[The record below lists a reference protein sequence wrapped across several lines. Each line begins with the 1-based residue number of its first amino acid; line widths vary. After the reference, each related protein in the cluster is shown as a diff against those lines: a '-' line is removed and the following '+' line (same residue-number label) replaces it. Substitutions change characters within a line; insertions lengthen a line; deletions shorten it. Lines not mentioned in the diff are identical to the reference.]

1 MQEPVFVAAALQRSL
16 LSFISVVVLSLCR
29 EMSGGNF
36 KPPRELSHQKDGE
49 VTRLPFSRIRF
60 IFMEAIKISRDL
72 HLNCGLSTL
81 VSIAAVIA
89 LHTTVCI
96 TFLLAYW
103 RKWYILIGKLLKT
116 IPFLSVVKGIAFLK
130 RKRWEGRSEVVAKK
144 FLDW

>member
-1 MQEPVFVAAALQRSL
+1 
-16 LSFISVVVLSLCR
+16 
-29 EMSGGNF
+29 MSGGNF
-36 KPPRELSHQKDGE
+36 KLPRELSHQKDGE

-89 LHTTVCI
+89 LHTTVCV

-103 RKWYILIGKLLKT
+103 RKWYILIGKLLNHS
-116 IPFLSVVKGIAFLK
+116 FFVCGQRNCLS
-130 RKRWEGRSEVVAKK
+130 KK
-144 FLDW
+144 EKVGGKE